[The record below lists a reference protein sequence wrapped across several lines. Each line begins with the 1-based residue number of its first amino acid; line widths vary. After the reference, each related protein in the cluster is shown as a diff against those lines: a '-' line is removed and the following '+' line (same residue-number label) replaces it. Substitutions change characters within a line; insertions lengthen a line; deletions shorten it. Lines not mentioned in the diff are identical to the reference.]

1 MIHIIDKRHVSRIC
15 KELHT
20 TVKILNKKNF
30 QTWYQTNRYFRKN
43 EMLNKHYSSEKCSL
57 NGIQEYIT
65 NSSAEW
71 LNLKK
76 NWQYQMVVRIWSKLN
91 SYITD
96 GNILW
101 NSHFGK
107 LFANL
112 KPNHIYMF
120 YDPEFPHQSTYSRE
134 MSPKIRHETYL
145 RIFIAALFIVI
156 PNWKQPKCL
165 TEEWI
170 YKFWYIHIMEYYST

>member
-43 EMLNKHYSSEKCSL
+43 EMLNRHYSSEKCSL

-101 NSHFGK
+101 KSHFGK

-112 KPNHIYMF
+112 KPNHIYVLWPRIPTPKYIF
-120 YDPEFPHQSTYSRE
+120 KRNECKD
-134 MSPKIRHETYL
+134 SPQDILKDIHSSFIHSNSKLET
-145 RIFIAALFIVI
+145 
-156 PNWKQPKCL
+156 
-165 TEEWI
+165 T
-170 YKFWYIHIMEYYST
+170 

>member
-76 NWQYQMVVRIWSKLN
+76 KLTVPN
-91 SYITD
+91 
-96 GNILW
+96 G
-101 NSHFGK
+101 GK
-107 LFANL
+107 
-112 KPNHIYMF
+112 
-120 YDPEFPHQSTYSRE
+120 D
-134 MSPKIRHETYL
+134 
-145 RIFIAALFIVI
+145 
-156 PNWKQPKCL
+156 
-165 TEEWI
+165 
-170 YKFWYIHIMEYYST
+170 MEQVELLHY